1 MNWRL
6 NLLLLAIVALLGSWY
21 YSQQSS
27 EQGLDNLIKKDGM
40 PEYTGEQ
47 MTTSVYDTA
56 GKLQYFAQAKE
67 IKRYEETE
75 KTEFFYP
82 LLNLYNLESGLKEWK
97 VTANHALVTK
107 EKMLHLSGKVKIES
121 LDPLSRLQRIE
132 TESLSVNLTNHD
144 IASDKLVLSSGNGF
158 TTEGVGL
165 SGNLKRQVASLKN
178 NVKTFIEPTRLK
190 EDPAEAASQP
200 TEPKDNPWNV

>member
-200 TEPKDNPWNV
+200 TEPKDNP